1 MVNIRNKA
9 TMAAVAADNQRM
21 YYLTMTKYSKSKQDD
36 EDWRDAASLLLLVD
50 ENTSFR
56 PKLYRGSA

>member
-1 MVNIRNKA
+1 
-9 TMAAVAADNQRM
+9 MAAVAADNQRM